1 MFPLNKFSTIK
12 KQMKKTFYEVLWAL
26 CLKEG
31 HLDRWIEEGLLKKS
45 QLTYKWSDKALDL
58 LSLKMVLGEKEIQE
72 IHTSTKVER
81 SEFSLTS
88 PLSVDPEKLVEF
100 IQKFS
105 RQNTGIGGKT
115 TDKNSVLKKLIKFF
129 KDYPEYTIEH
139 VLQATDLYIATL
151 KRQGSIQYIRECGYF
166 VYKKIDGSEQS
177 DLAKWCE
184 ESANGGTIYTSHRI
198 L

>member
-1 MFPLNKFSTIK
+1 
-12 KQMKKTFYEVLWAL
+12 MKKTFYEVLWAL
-26 CLKEG
+26 CLQEG
-31 HLDRWIEEGLLKKS
+31 HLDRWIKEDFLKKN
-45 QLTYKWSDKALDL
+45 QLTYKWSEKTLDL
-58 LSLKMVLGEKEIQE
+58 LSLKMVLGEKEIKE
-72 IHTSTKVER
+72 IHNSTKVER
-81 SEFSLTS
+81 SDFNLST
-88 PLSVDPEKLVEF
+88 PLAIDPEKLVEF

-129 KDYPEYTIEH
+129 KEYPEYTMDQ
-139 VLQATDLYIATL
+139 VLQATDLYVATL

-166 VYKKIDGSEQS
+166 IYKKIDGADQS